1 MSLTLLCGLML
12 VCMFVIS
19 QSKDSNVEPIKIKTD
34 HQK

>member
-19 QSKDSNVEPIKIKTD
+19 QSKETTSAPIRVRNK
-34 HQK
+34 